1 MPPCWS
7 RRNLVTFSL
16 SPSRRTTGVCRALRA
31 VEERRPNEVVF
42 KGGTSLEK
50 LRIIQRFSEDLD
62 LLLVSDLPKLKDAKR
77 VMKDLCEVAA
87 QDLQG
92 ELTDPKSGGID
103 GTATQKAYVNPPLVH
118 TEEESTALVENR
130 RILLE
135 FGQAGSDNP
144 SERRPVESLP
154 AQTLRGGDGSVEVD
168 AFWDLEQFDTRIL
181 HPGRTLLEKLL
192 RVNNFA
198 VRADGDEHGWPRIG
212 RQFCDL
218 GALLGSSEVLAFLED
233 RTRVGRIYDDCRRV
247 SIGYGSDEE
256 VPRGGF
262 ASCALFDPTWPGAE
276 RLRDEHDATMR
287 DLYYGGAE
295 LAPTFD
301 DVAERIQEHRELL
314 VDVA

>member
-1 MPPCWS
+1 
-7 RRNLVTFSL
+7 
-16 SPSRRTTGVCRALRA
+16 
-31 VEERRPNEVVF
+31 
-42 KGGTSLEK
+42 
-50 LRIIQRFSEDLD
+50 
-62 LLLVSDLPKLKDAKR
+62 
-77 VMKDLCEVAA
+77 
-87 QDLQG
+87 
-92 ELTDPKSGGID
+92 
-103 GTATQKAYVNPPLVH
+103 VH
-118 TEEESTALVENR
+118 TEEESTALAENR
-130 RILLE
+130 RILLG

-168 AFWDLEQFDTRIL
+168 VFWDLEQFDTRIL

-218 GALLGSSEVLAFLED
+218 GALLGLSEMLAFLED
-233 RTRVGRIYDDCRRV
+233 RTQVGRIYDDCRRV